1 MTAILYNNTSDNKK
15 LNKNINT
22 ISTVDLIL
30 YLDTNILNPTFKI
43 KNFNNNG
50 NYIYVPDLG
59 RYYFI
64 DNYTLS
70 NQCVYLHCS
79 VDVLMSY
86 KNEILNHEYLI
97 KRNEFLRDNKLTD
110 TEIPLS
116 CKKQI
121 VTEQI
126 SNQFINDGIS
136 CYILGVI

>member
-1 MTAILYNNTSDNKK
+1 MTAILYNNISDNKK
-15 LNKNINT
+15 LNKNINV
-22 ISTVDLIL
+22 ISEIDLTL
-30 YLDTNILNPTFKI
+30 YLDTNVLNPTFKV
-43 KNFNNNG
+43 KNFNNSG
-50 NYIYVPDLG
+50 NYIYVPDLS

-70 NQCVYLHCS
+70 NQCIYLHCS

-86 KNEILNHEYLI
+86 KNAILNHEYLI

-110 TEIPLS
+110 TEIQLS

-126 SNQFINDGIS
+126 SEQFINDGIS

>member
-15 LNKNINT
+15 LNKNLNT
-22 ISTVDLIL
+22 ISTVDLTL
-30 YLDTNILNPTFKI
+30 YLDTNVLNPTFKI

-50 NYIYVPDLG
+50 NYIYVPDLN

-86 KNEILNHEYLI
+86 KNAILNHDYLI

>member
-1 MTAILYNNTSDNKK
+1 MKAILYNNTSDNKK
-15 LNKNINT
+15 LNKNLNT
-22 ISTVDLIL
+22 ISTLDLTL
-30 YLDTNILNPTFKI
+30 YLDTNVLNPVFKV
-43 KNFNNNG
+43 KTFNNNG
-50 NYIYVPDLG
+50 NYIYVPDLC

-86 KNEILNHEYLI
+86 KNEILSNEYLI
-97 KRNEFLRDNKLTD
+97 KRNEFLRDNKLID

-126 SNQFINDGIS
+126 SEQFINDGIS